1 MSTATP
7 TRVTPAEYL
16 AFERASE
23 LKHELR
29 DGEIVPMVG
38 AKRPHNEIA
47 SNANWLMCGAFRGR
61 RCHVYGS
68 DMRVKVVATSLYT
81 YPDLCAFC
89 GAGQFEDEDED
100 EDTLL
105 NPAALIEI
113 LSPSTQSYDRGEK
126 FENYRLIPSLNDFLL
141 IAQDRVH
148 VEHYRRQADGS
159 WNLREYR
166 ALEDVVRFES
176 LGCDLPLRD
185 LYDKVWDD

>member
-38 AKRPHNEIA
+38 AKRPHNEISA
-47 SNANWLMCGAFRGR
+47 NAILMVRGAFRGR
-61 RCHVYGS
+61 NCRAYGP
-68 DMRVKVVATSLYT
+68 DMRVKANGNYT
-81 YPDLCAFC
+81 YPDLSALC
-89 GAGQFEDEDED
+89 GTGEFEDDED
-100 EDTLL
+100 DTLL
-105 NPAALIEI
+105 NPSALFEV
-113 LSPSTQSYDRGEK
+113 LSPSTELYDRGEK
-126 FENYRLIPSLNDFLL
+126 FEHYRQIPSLTDYLL

-148 VEHYRRQADGS
+148 VEHYRRQPDGS

-166 ALEDVVRFES
+166 ALEDVVRLES

-185 LYDKVWDD
+185 LYDKVWND